1 MNTCHQQSNSRVWKD
16 PIVEEV
22 RNAGAKLAEECGYNL
37 HNFADMLRR
46 HQKESN
52 WPIVSIDHFTK
63 TKVKKDANTR

>member
-1 MNTCHQQSNSRVWKD
+1 MKD

-37 HNFADMLRR
+37 HTFADMLRR

-52 WPIVSIDHFTK
+52 WPIVSIDHFK
-63 TKVKKDANTR
+63 KAKVKKVAKSR